1 MNVISVIKRK
11 APTGFVN
18 ILGSLRVCLAKVTVT
33 GTEDE
38 VVDGDGDGD
47 GDEDEDGDY
56 ENESFAN
63 KALILIDGKLV
74 KESYP
79 WVEKQVV
86 QEPMMGI
93 SAMEGISGDNTRRL
107 WRRYGHYGKVKRKVL
122 AQLGYTTAIYAAR
135 ANLKP
140 VVFERYQVGGVPGG
154 QLMTTTEVENFP
166 GFQTELLVVD
176 EEPNKNYGLV
186 KFGDET
192 KQISAMTEMNGRL
205 CSTTPMRIRPATNK
219 NAVDRQQYPKGRWRI
234 LQGRK
239 GMINE
244 AVIRNVPSGMVVLIF
259 KVIFF
264 SGQSSEKLD
273 HLPIKKQRFMFR
285 EPSQPTIDTTGTES
299 VAPYTKVEEE
309 KVVNECKKASVDE
322 DTSKRALVDRPVCSD
337 AMKSREV
344 LATVKLEPNGV
355 TLPDMSAKETDS
367 CCTCEHE
374 PMFYNYLRPL
384 SSLDEGL
391 YPLTC
396 DEDVC
401 CLATL
406 VRSFKLLELSGV
418 QGLDT
423 QDHVLP
429 TIQSQFSAINLS
441 FISVKPT
448 TNQYRQFRLSHDE
461 SFRVDDLDLNLN
473 STFDL
478 NVSQAKTQEEVPMSE
493 VPNDHV
499 VNGSYTY
506 VDVELAVDVVRIE
519 EHVVEQVRVDEVVDG
534 SGEEVVVHGSGERFK
549 LCNGEVCF
557 KETIGEHDVPFENIG
572 VTSLV
577 PEDILEG
584 EDVDVVNANGID
596 SNTCY
601 VDETST
607 YMRIRSNE
615 LIRDMEESLN
625 ARGRWKVNSDIPV
638 KAVQDQLQRY
648 LDIQVSMSKTFRAK
662 AKAKAKREVK
672 GDHTLQY
679 VTHRDYVVELQ
690 STNPNT
696 TIKIVVERNIDP
708 SLPTSVFKIIYVC
721 LRALK
726 MGFMACR
733 RELLGLDGAFM
744 KGLFS
749 SQVLAAIRLD
759 SKNGIYPLAYAL
771 VEAENAFILYK
782 KSKAGKLFA
791 FVRFIKVDNIDRLV
805 TNLCTIWIGCFHL
818 HANVAR
824 FHRESKPSAPSHTSN
839 ANKRNSPGSYVSI
852 LKSSKTSNVM
862 SDQVLP
868 SLILDDSCILD
879 RDFSLSII
887 PIS

>member
-1 MNVISVIKRK
+1 
-11 APTGFVN
+11 
-18 ILGSLRVCLAKVTVT
+18 
-33 GTEDE
+33 
-38 VVDGDGDGD
+38 
-47 GDEDEDGDY
+47 
-56 ENESFAN
+56 
-63 KALILIDGKLV
+63 
-74 KESYP
+74 
-79 WVEKQVV
+79 
-86 QEPMMGI
+86 
-93 SAMEGISGDNTRRL
+93 
-107 WRRYGHYGKVKRKVL
+107 
-122 AQLGYTTAIYAAR
+122 
-135 ANLKP
+135 
-140 VVFERYQVGGVPGG
+140 
-154 QLMTTTEVENFP
+154 
-166 GFQTELLVVD
+166 
-176 EEPNKNYGLV
+176 
-186 KFGDET
+186 
-192 KQISAMTEMNGRL
+192 
-205 CSTTPMRIRPATNK
+205 
-219 NAVDRQQYPKGRWRI
+219 
-234 LQGRK
+234 
-239 GMINE
+239 
-244 AVIRNVPSGMVVLIF
+244 
-259 KVIFF
+259 
-264 SGQSSEKLD
+264 
-273 HLPIKKQRFMFR
+273 
-285 EPSQPTIDTTGTES
+285 
-299 VAPYTKVEEE
+299 
-309 KVVNECKKASVDE
+309 
-322 DTSKRALVDRPVCSD
+322 
-337 AMKSREV
+337 
-344 LATVKLEPNGV
+344 
-355 TLPDMSAKETDS
+355 
-367 CCTCEHE
+367 
-374 PMFYNYLRPL
+374 
-384 SSLDEGL
+384 
-391 YPLTC
+391 
-396 DEDVC
+396 
-401 CLATL
+401 
-406 VRSFKLLELSGV
+406 LSGV

-429 TIQSQFSAINLS
+429 TIQSQFSVINPS

-461 SFRVDDLDLNLN
+461 SFRVDDFDLNLN

-478 NVSQAKTQEEVPMSE
+478 NVSQAKTQEEVPVSE

-534 SGEEVVVHGSGERFK
+534 SGEEVVVHG
-549 LCNGEVCF
+549 
-557 KETIGEHDVPFENIG
+557 IGEKAVKYGNGHEVVEETSGKQVEYDVDGIDSADVGIDDDDDDEEDDDFLVDEENEIVKLDVDVHMFGISKDVPFENIG

-607 YMRIRSNE
+607 YMRRRLNE

-625 ARGRWKVNSDIPV
+625 ARGRWKYSFYIGQIFGSLKEAKDRVYMHSIESRKKWRLYKNDRTRVRERCKEILLVFTMSQRSGPIGPKQAMGAGPNKLSGLCTRSKKRKTVEQIFNQIRVNSDIPV

-662 AKAKAKREVK
+662 AKAKAEREVK
-672 GDHTLQY
+672 GDHTLEY
-679 VTHRDYVVELQ
+679 DMLKYYVVELQ

-749 SQVLAAIRLD
+749 SQVLAAIGLD

-771 VEAENAFILYK
+771 VEAKNAFIPYK

-791 FVRFIKVDNIDRLV
+791 FVWFIKVDNIDRLV

-824 FHRESKPSAPSHTSN
+824 FHRETKPSAPSHTSN

-852 LKSSKTSNVM
+852 LKPSKTSNVM
-862 SDQVLP
+862 SDQ
-868 SLILDDSCILD
+868 SSDDEEDVEDDGSQSGDKVTSDNDVERVSESSCMHNNDLLYD
-879 RDFSLSII
+879 KDNNII
-887 PIS
+887 PDKDKVLSEDPFNLYDTLNKRKDNGDDLKYPPGFTPSVINVEEVNKKVKGATSKEVNEHVNSTSNKLEKSVPKGKLSSNNSVCSKRVHTGGSILQFMDELV